1 MAEFTVGTEVSTET
15 PLVEVTV
22 TPNNPMPIGRQLFR
36 LVVVDDSGNV
46 SRPDQVEVIVADQ
59 DAPTAVIRGPRVVG
73 TGRSFEL
80 DGSASFDVGGG
91 KVVKYV
97 WTYLGPSNIA

>member
-1 MAEFTVGTEVSTET
+1 MAEFTLGTDITTDVPTI
-15 PLVEVTV
+15 EVTV
-22 TPNNPMPIGRQLFR
+22 SPDRPLPLGRQVFR

-46 SRPDQVEVIVADQ
+46 SKADEVVVIIADQ
-59 DAPTAVIRGPRVVG
+59 DAPTAVLRAPRVAAA
-73 TGRSFEL
+73 GRSFNL

-97 WTYLGPSNIA
+97 WTYVGPNIQ